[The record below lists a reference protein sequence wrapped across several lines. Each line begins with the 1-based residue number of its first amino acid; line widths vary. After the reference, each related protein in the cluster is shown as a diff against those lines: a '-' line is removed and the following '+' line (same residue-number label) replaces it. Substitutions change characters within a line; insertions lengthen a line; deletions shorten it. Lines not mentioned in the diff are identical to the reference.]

1 MIIRRFVLGWRHVVD
16 KALSKIPR
24 QVGQRIRHELDKLAE
39 NRERRDV
46 DIDTLKGRSG
56 YRLRVEGMRIIFEHD
71 NEALREAYGR
81 TRKDGAPGI
90 YRVTVHEY
98 EKALEANLES
108 LPNRIKSSRYYA
120 PPVRRH
126 YIQKSDSESRPL
138 GVPTFED
145 KVA

>member
-1 MIIRRFVLGWRHVVD
+1 M
-16 KALSKIPR
+16 PR
-24 QVGQRIRHELDKLAE
+24 LDGQRIRHELDKLTE
-39 NRERRDV
+39 NAERREV

-98 EKALEANLES
+98 EKALEANPES

-145 KVA
+145 KVAWQAVPMPMHRYMRRTS